1 MPAFTENRL
10 VHILSSDVAWPC
22 VVAVRDEEIR
32 GVGRSRSLWKI
43 PQSSHPQCWICSFR
57 CPPPRPQS
65 LKLKAAG
72 VMSVYAA
79 CTGLGDAAEPQ
90 SCWVTHQTF
99 LDTVVFCCSEGTRAI
114 SR

>member
-1 MPAFTENRL
+1 MLPGPVWWLLGMKKSE
-10 VHILSSDVAWPC
+10 VWGGQDLS
-22 VVAVRDEEIR
+22 
-32 GVGRSRSLWKI
+32 GRFHRAPTPSAGSV
-43 PQSSHPQCWICSFR
+43 PSGA
-57 CPPPRPQS
+57 PPPRPQS